1 MRLFL
6 SFFLLLFSF
15 SYGYEDF
22 VQYEKG
28 YYYVVITKGSFK
40 NVNSKLLEEIRMQG
54 WDVIHTINVDK
65 TAEMKSP
72 YKTHLLCKAE
82 YLREGIEKFRPIG
95 VIIPCKMAIY
105 VEGSKIKIM
114 VEDVSEYPDI
124 YAPENIQFKKF
135 MLKVRDELISI
146 LNRTAGRFME
156 SRYTPYE

>member
-1 MRLFL
+1 MRFL
-6 SFFLLLFSF
+6 LPALFFLFSL

-65 TAEMKSP
+65 TTGMKSP

-82 YLREGIEKFRPIG
+82 YLREGIERFRPIG

-114 VEDVSEYPDI
+114 VEDVSEYSDI
-124 YAPENIQFKKF
+124 YAPKNAEFRKF
-135 MLKVRDELISI
+135 LLKVRDELIEI
-146 LNRTAGRFME
+146 LNRTAGRFMK

>member
-1 MRLFL
+1 MKFFAVLF
-6 SFFLLLFSF
+6 FFLFSL

-65 TAEMKSP
+65 TIKMKSP
-72 YKTHLLCKAE
+72 YKTHLLCKAK
-82 YLREGIEKFRPIG
+82 YLKEGVKKFRPLG
-95 VIIPCKMAIY
+95 VIIPCKMAIF
-105 VEGSKIKIM
+105 VEGNKIKIM
-114 VEDVSEYPDI
+114 VEDVSEYADI
-124 YAPENIQFKKF
+124 YAPEDKEFKKF
-135 MLKVRDELISI
+135 MLKVRDELIGI
-146 LNRTAGRFME
+146 LNRTAGRFMK